1 MAGHSKSPPAA
12 AVCVDHAPRAVLWWA
27 ANWEMAL
34 LKRVELLGFKSFPER
49 TVVDFSAGISA
60 VVGPNGGGKSN
71 VVDAIRWALG
81 EQNPRALRAE
91 RMEDVIFGGTE
102 ERSRVAVAEVTLVLE
117 NDDQSLPIDV
127 SEVELR
133 RRLYRSGE
141 SEYLVNRQPVRLR
154 DLRELFLD
162 TGVGKNAYSVM
173 EQGRIDLLL
182 AAKPEERR
190 QVFEEAA
197 GIARYGARGAEA
209 ERKLQQTRH
218 NMNQIE
224 AIIAEIK
231 RSRDVLA
238 DQVERAN
245 RYRGLQE
252 QVFGAE
258 RDLELIRL
266 RELETR
272 QAAIRRDLA
281 TARER
286 HDDLRAERSRAQEAA
301 QQGESSIRSME
312 AEVVE
317 LKRQLY
323 GVELTRGNT
332 RERIAA
338 TGERIAEI
346 ERSMAGYRDRDRAA
360 AAKIADLERLRG
372 SRQEALQATAA
383 RLEQLHDAHTQAE
396 AEVAGVERQMR
407 ANDTA
412 VAEAGRAVRDGDQR
426 LEELRAR
433 LREITDDIVASL
445 DSRLQASGYTPAARA
460 AAEQNIAR
468 LLRELTATLTADSED
483 AAPRL
488 AIARRQVAE
497 LEGMIQS
504 YGQLASAFIDDFLS
518 PRGIVTQKRRLDE
531 ELGATM
537 VRIGAARE
545 RAEAGRRANRALADR
560 REQLRRQIH
569 DLQVERA
576 RNHARKDNLTAE
588 CGRIAGEIG
597 EHQGRRGELAND
609 ERSAA
614 EAVAAM
620 TAARA
625 DLEAQQA
632 QLQQQERALRERH
645 AELDAAVRGESGK
658 QAAYRRTL
666 QQLEEKLERSA
677 EAIGRQQLRDTEV
690 ATEIRTTLR
699 NFRESHAQ
707 DLSQYELDAG
717 QTASRGELRAGLARL
732 REQVR
737 GLGHVNLMAPEQF
750 REVDERY
757 QFLRGQLSDL
767 ETASRDLAQV
777 TEQIRAE
784 SSALFRKSFQEIR
797 EAFQA
802 MFRRLFGGGRTEL
815 RLTDPDDVL
824 ASGIEFY
831 AQPPGK
837 KLENI
842 ALLSG
847 GERALTAVA
856 LLFALYRVRPSPFC
870 ILDEIDA
877 ALDDENVGRL
887 VELLTEFSA
896 ETQFL
901 VITHNK
907 RTAAGA
913 AHLYGITMEEQGV
926 SRLVT
931 LRLPAAERRAAGAA
945 AAAERSLTAAT

>member
-1 MAGHSKSPPAA
+1 
-12 AVCVDHAPRAVLWWA
+12 
-27 ANWEMAL
+27 MAL

-49 TVVDFSAGISA
+49 TIVDFSAGISA
-60 VVGPNGGGKSN
+60 VVGPNGCGKSN

-102 ERSRVAVAEVTLVLE
+102 DRSRVGVAEVTLVLE

-127 SEVELR
+127 TEVELR

-141 SEYLVNRQPVRLR
+141 SEYLVNRQPVLLR

-182 AAKPEERR
+182 SAKPEERR
-190 QVFEEAA
+190 PVFEEAA
-197 GIARYGARGAEA
+197 GIARYGARGVEA
-209 ERKLQQTRH
+209 ERKLQQTRR
-218 NMNQIE
+218 NMSQIE
-224 AIIAEIK
+224 AIIAEVK

-245 RYRGLQE
+245 QYRSLQE
-252 QVFGAE
+252 RVFGAE

-272 QAAIRRDLA
+272 HSAIRRDLA
-281 TARER
+281 KAQARHEE
-286 HDDLRAERSRAQEAA
+286 LRAERSRALEAV
-301 QQGESSIRSME
+301 QHGERHIRTME

-323 GVELTRGNT
+323 GVDLTRGNT
-332 RERIAA
+332 RERMA
-338 TGERIAEI
+338 TTRERIGEI
-346 ERSMAGYRDRDRAA
+346 ERSVAGYRDRDRGVV
-360 AAKIADLERLRG
+360 AKIAELELLRD
-372 SRQEALQATAA
+372 SRRSALQATTI
-383 RLEQLHDAHTQAE
+383 RLEELHDAHTRATTAIGDIEQRMRRNDEAVEQA
-396 AEVAGVERQMR
+396 GS
-407 ANDTA
+407 
-412 VAEAGRAVRDGDQR
+412 AVRDGDQR

-433 LREITDDIVASL
+433 LRDITDNIVASL
-445 DSRLQASGYTPAARA
+445 DSRLQAVGYSPEARA

-468 LLRELTATLTADSED
+468 LLRELAVTLTPDAGGAED
-483 AAPRL
+483 AARRL
-488 AIARRQVAE
+488 ELARRQVQE
-497 LEGMIQS
+497 LEGLIQS

-518 PRGIVTQKRRLDE
+518 PRGIVTRKRRLDE
-531 ELGATM
+531 ELGTTM
-537 VRIGAARE
+537 VRIAAARG
-545 RAEAGRRANRALADR
+545 RAEAGRRANHELADQL
-560 REQLRRQIH
+560 EQLRRQIR

-576 RNHARKDNLTAE
+576 RNHTRKESLSAE
-588 CGRIAGEIG
+588 CERIDREVAEQ
-597 EHQGRRGELAND
+597 QGRRRELAND
-609 ERSAA
+609 ERGAA
-614 EAVAAM
+614 QAVAAI
-620 TAARA
+620 TAALE
-625 DLEAQQA
+625 DLKSQQA
-632 QLQQQERALRERH
+632 RLEQEDRALRERL
-645 AELDAAVRGESGK
+645 AELDAALRG
-658 QAAYRRTL
+658 AAD
-666 QQLEEKLERSA
+666 QQVNHRQSVQKLDEKLERSTD
-677 EAIGRQQLRDTEV
+677 GVGKLQLRNAEV
-690 ATEIRTTLR
+690 ATEIRTVLR
-699 NFRESHAQ
+699 NFQETHAQ
-707 DLSQYELDAG
+707 DLSQYELDIT
-717 QTASRGELRAGLARL
+717 QTESRGELRATLARL

-737 GLGHVNLMAPEQF
+737 RIGQVNLMAPEQF

-757 QFLRGQLSDL
+757 QFLRGQLQDL
-767 ETASRDLAQV
+767 ESASRDLEQV
-777 TEQIRAE
+777 TDQIRSE
-784 SSALFRKSFQEIR
+784 SSALFLKSFHDIR
-797 EAFQA
+797 AAFQT

-815 RLTDPDDVL
+815 KLTDPDDVL
-824 ASGIEFY
+824 GSGIEFY

-887 VELLTEFSA
+887 VELLTEFSVQ
-896 ETQFL
+896 TQFL

-913 AHLYGITMEEQGV
+913 GHLYGITMEEQGV

-931 LRLPAAERRAAGAA
+931 LRLPVAERVAEHELAAV
-945 AAAERSLTAAT
+945 T

>member
-1 MAGHSKSPPAA
+1 
-12 AVCVDHAPRAVLWWA
+12 
-27 ANWEMAL
+27 MAL
-34 LKRVELLGFKSFPER
+34 LKRVELLGFKSFHER
-49 TVVDFSAGISA
+49 TIVDFSAGISA
-60 VVGPNGGGKSN
+60 VVGPNGCGKSN

-102 ERSRVAVAEVTLVLE
+102 DRSRVGVAEVTLVLE

-127 SEVELR
+127 TEVELR

-141 SEYLVNRQPVRLR
+141 SEYLVNRQPVLLR

-182 AAKPEERR
+182 SAKPEERR
-190 QVFEEAA
+190 PVFEEAA
-197 GIARYGARGAEA
+197 GIARYGARGVEA
-209 ERKLQQTRH
+209 ERKLQQTRR
-218 NMNQIE
+218 NMSQIE
-224 AIIAEIK
+224 AIIAEVK

-245 RYRGLQE
+245 QYRSLQE
-252 QVFGAE
+252 RVFGAE

-272 QAAIRRDLA
+272 HSAIRRDLA
-281 TARER
+281 KAQARHEE
-286 HDDLRAERSRAQEAA
+286 LRAERSRALEAV
-301 QQGESSIRSME
+301 QHGERHIRTME

-323 GVELTRGNT
+323 GVDLTRGNT
-332 RERIAA
+332 RERMA
-338 TGERIAEI
+338 TTRERIGEI
-346 ERSMAGYRDRDRAA
+346 ERSVAGYRDRDRGVV
-360 AAKIADLERLRG
+360 AKIAELELLRD
-372 SRQEALQATAA
+372 SRRSALQATTI
-383 RLEQLHDAHTQAE
+383 RLEELHDAHTRATTAIDDIEQRMRRNDEAVEQA
-396 AEVAGVERQMR
+396 GS
-407 ANDTA
+407 
-412 VAEAGRAVRDGDQR
+412 AVRDGDQR

-433 LREITDDIVASL
+433 LRDITDNIVASL
-445 DSRLQASGYTPAARA
+445 DSRLQAVGYSPEARA

-468 LLRELTATLTADSED
+468 LLRELAVTLTPDAGGAED
-483 AAPRL
+483 AARRL
-488 AIARRQVAE
+488 ELARRQVQE
-497 LEGMIQS
+497 LEGLIQS

-518 PRGIVTQKRRLDE
+518 PRGIVTRKRRLDE
-531 ELGATM
+531 ELGTTM
-537 VRIGAARE
+537 VRIAAARG
-545 RAEAGRRANRALADR
+545 RAEAGRRANHELADQL
-560 REQLRRQIH
+560 EQLRRQIR

-576 RNHARKDNLTAE
+576 RNHTRKESLSAE
-588 CGRIAGEIG
+588 CERIDREVAEQ
-597 EHQGRRGELAND
+597 QGRRRELAND
-609 ERSAA
+609 ERGAA
-614 EAVAAM
+614 QAVAAI
-620 TAARA
+620 TAALE
-625 DLEAQQA
+625 DLESQQA
-632 QLQQQERALRERH
+632 RLEQEDRALRERL
-645 AELDAAVRGESGK
+645 AELDAALRG
-658 QAAYRRTL
+658 AAD
-666 QQLEEKLERSA
+666 QQVNHRQSVQKLDEKLERSTD
-677 EAIGRQQLRDTEV
+677 GVGKLQLRNAEV
-690 ATEIRTTLR
+690 ATEIRTVLR
-699 NFRESHAQ
+699 NFQETHAQ
-707 DLSQYELDAG
+707 DLSQYELDIT
-717 QTASRGELRAGLARL
+717 QTESRGELRATLARL

-737 GLGHVNLMAPEQF
+737 RIGQVNLMAPEQF

-757 QFLRGQLSDL
+757 QFLRGQLQDL
-767 ETASRDLAQV
+767 ESASRDLEQV
-777 TEQIRAE
+777 TDQIRSE
-784 SSALFRKSFQEIR
+784 SSALFLKSFHDIR
-797 EAFQA
+797 AAFQT

-815 RLTDPDDVL
+815 KLTDPDDVL
-824 ASGIEFY
+824 GSGIEFY

-887 VELLTEFSA
+887 VELLTEFSVQ
-896 ETQFL
+896 TQFL

-913 AHLYGITMEEQGV
+913 GHLYGITMEEQGV

-931 LRLPAAERRAAGAA
+931 LRLPVAERVAEHELAAV
-945 AAAERSLTAAT
+945 T

>member
-1 MAGHSKSPPAA
+1 
-12 AVCVDHAPRAVLWWA
+12 
-27 ANWEMAL
+27 MAL

-49 TVVDFSAGISA
+49 TIVDFSAGISA

-102 ERSRVAVAEVTLVLE
+102 GRSRVAVAEVTLVLE

-127 SEVELR
+127 AEVELR

-141 SEYLVNRQPVRLR
+141 SEYLVNRRPVRLR

-182 AAKPEERR
+182 AARPEERR

-209 ERKLQQTRH
+209 ERRLQQTRR

-224 AIIAEIK
+224 AIIAEIE
-231 RSRDVLA
+231 RSRDLLGE
-238 DQVERAN
+238 QVERAN
-245 RYRGLQE
+245 RYRGLRE
-252 QVFGAE
+252 RVFGAE

-266 RELETR
+266 RELEAR
-272 QAAIRRDLA
+272 RAAIGRDLA
-281 TARER
+281 KAQERREE
-286 HDDLRAERSRAQEAA
+286 LRARRDRALAAA
-301 QQGESSIRSME
+301 QRGASRTRTME
-312 AEVVE
+312 AEVVKLE
-317 LKRQLY
+317 RQLY
-323 GVELTRGNT
+323 GVDLTRGNT
-332 RERIAA
+332 RERMAA
-338 TGERIAEI
+338 TRERIAES

-360 AAKIADLERLRG
+360 AAKTADLERLRS
-372 SRQEALQATAA
+372 SRLEALQAAGV
-383 RLEQLHDAHTQAE
+383 RLGHLQDAHAR
-396 AEVAGVERQMR
+396 AGAAAGGVERRMR
-407 ANDTA
+407 RNDA
-412 VAEAGRAVRDGDQR
+412 AAAQAGRAVGAGDQR

-433 LREITDDIVASL
+433 LRETTEDIVASL
-445 DSRLQASGYTPAARA
+445 DSRLQAAGYSPEARA
-460 AAEQNIAR
+460 AAEQDIAR
-468 LLRELTATLTADSED
+468 RLRALTATLSAD
-483 AAPRL
+483 AADARRL
-488 AIARRQVAE
+488 AAARRQVAE
-497 LEGMIQS
+497 LEALIRS

-537 VRIGAARE
+537 MRIAAARE
-545 RAEAGRRANRALADR
+545 RAEAARRANRELAG
-560 REQLRRQIH
+560 ELEHLRRKIH

-576 RNHARKDNLTAE
+576 RNQARKDSLAAE
-588 CGRIAGEIG
+588 CGRIDGEIA
-597 EHQGRRGELAND
+597 EQQGRRRELAND
-609 ERSAA
+609 ERNAA

-620 TAARA
+620 SAALGG
-625 DLEAQQA
+625 LEARQA
-632 QLQQQERALRERH
+632 QLEQEERALRQRH
-645 AELDAAVRGESGK
+645 AELDAALQGEGDK
-658 QAAYRRTL
+658 QAACRREVR
-666 QQLEEKLERSA
+666 QLEEKLERSG
-677 EAIGRQQLRDTEV
+677 EATGRLQLRATEV

-699 NFRESHAQ
+699 NFRETHAL
-707 DLSQYELDAG
+707 DLSQYQLDPA
-717 QTASRGELRAGLARL
+717 QTQSRGELRAALARL

-737 GLGHVNLMAPEQF
+737 RIGHVNLMASEQF

-757 QFLRGQLSDL
+757 RFLRGQLRDL
-767 ETASRDLAQV
+767 ETASRDLEQV
-777 TEQIRAE
+777 SGQIRAE
-784 SSALFRKSFQEIR
+784 SSALFRQSFREIR

-815 RLTDPDDVL
+815 KLTDPDDVL
-824 ASGIEFY
+824 GSGIEFY

-887 VELLTEFSA
+887 VDLLIEFSA
-896 ETQFL
+896 RTQFL

-913 AHLYGITMEEQGV
+913 THLYGVTMEEQGV

-931 LRLPAAERRAAGAA
+931 LRLPAAERAALRAQ
-945 AAAERSLTAAT
+945 

>member
-1 MAGHSKSPPAA
+1 
-12 AVCVDHAPRAVLWWA
+12 
-27 ANWEMAL
+27 MAL

-49 TVVDFSAGISA
+49 TIVDFSAGISA
-60 VVGPNGGGKSN
+60 VVGPNGCGKSN

-102 ERSRVAVAEVTLVLE
+102 DRSRVGVAEVTLVLE

-127 SEVELR
+127 TEVELR

-141 SEYLVNRQPVRLR
+141 SEYLVNRQPVLLR

-182 AAKPEERR
+182 SAKPEERR
-190 QVFEEAA
+190 PVFEEAA
-197 GIARYGARGAEA
+197 GIARYGARGVEA
-209 ERKLQQTRH
+209 ERKLQQTRR
-218 NMNQIE
+218 NMSQIE
-224 AIIAEIK
+224 AIIAEVK

-245 RYRGLQE
+245 QYRSLQE
-252 QVFGAE
+252 RVFGAE

-272 QAAIRRDLA
+272 HSAIRRDLA
-281 TARER
+281 KAQARHEE
-286 HDDLRAERSRAQEAA
+286 LRAERSRALEAV
-301 QQGESSIRSME
+301 QHGERHIRTME

-323 GVELTRGNT
+323 GVDLTRGNT
-332 RERIAA
+332 RERMA
-338 TGERIAEI
+338 TTRERIGEI
-346 ERSMAGYRDRDRAA
+346 ERSVAGYRDRDRGVV
-360 AAKIADLERLRG
+360 AKIAELELLRD
-372 SRQEALQATAA
+372 SRRSALQATTV
-383 RLEQLHDAHTQAE
+383 RLEELHDAHTRATTAIDDIEQRMRRNDEAVEQA
-396 AEVAGVERQMR
+396 GS
-407 ANDTA
+407 
-412 VAEAGRAVRDGDQR
+412 AVRDGDQR

-433 LREITDDIVASL
+433 LRDITDNIVASL
-445 DSRLQASGYTPAARA
+445 DSRLQAVGYSPEARA

-468 LLRELTATLTADSED
+468 LLRELAVTLTPDAGGAED
-483 AAPRL
+483 AARRL
-488 AIARRQVAE
+488 ELARRQVQE
-497 LEGMIQS
+497 LEGLIQS

-518 PRGIVTQKRRLDE
+518 PRGIVTRKRRLDE
-531 ELGATM
+531 ELGTTM
-537 VRIGAARE
+537 VRIAAARG
-545 RAEAGRRANRALADR
+545 RAEAGRRANHELADQL
-560 REQLRRQIH
+560 EQLRRQIR

-576 RNHARKDNLTAE
+576 RNHTRKESLSAE
-588 CGRIAGEIG
+588 CERIDREVAEQ
-597 EHQGRRGELAND
+597 QGRRRELAND
-609 ERSAA
+609 ERGAA
-614 EAVAAM
+614 QAVAAI
-620 TAARA
+620 TAALE
-625 DLEAQQA
+625 DLESQQA
-632 QLQQQERALRERH
+632 RLEQEDRALRERL
-645 AELDAAVRGESGK
+645 AELDAALRG
-658 QAAYRRTL
+658 AADQQVNL
-666 QQLEEKLERSA
+666 QQSVQKLDEKLERSTD
-677 EAIGRQQLRDTEV
+677 GVGKLQLRDAEV
-690 ATEIRTTLR
+690 ATEIRTVLR
-699 NFRESHAQ
+699 NFQETHAQ
-707 DLSQYELDAG
+707 DLSQYELDIT
-717 QTASRGELRAGLARL
+717 QTESRGELRATLARL

-737 GLGHVNLMAPEQF
+737 RIGQVNLMAPEQF

-757 QFLRGQLSDL
+757 QFLRGQLQDL
-767 ETASRDLAQV
+767 ESASRDLEQV
-777 TEQIRAE
+777 TDQIRSE
-784 SSALFRKSFQEIR
+784 SSALFLKSFHDIR
-797 EAFQA
+797 AAFQT

-815 RLTDPDDVL
+815 KLTDPDDVL
-824 ASGIEFY
+824 GSGIEFY

-887 VELLTEFSA
+887 VELLTEFSVQ
-896 ETQFL
+896 TQFL

-913 AHLYGITMEEQGV
+913 GHLYGITMEEQGV

-931 LRLPAAERRAAGAA
+931 LRLPTAERVAEHELAAV
-945 AAAERSLTAAT
+945 T

>member
-1 MAGHSKSPPAA
+1 
-12 AVCVDHAPRAVLWWA
+12 
-27 ANWEMAL
+27 MAL

-49 TVVDFSAGISA
+49 TIVDFSAGISA
-60 VVGPNGGGKSN
+60 VVGPNGCGKSN

-102 ERSRVAVAEVTLVLE
+102 DRSRVAVAEVTLVLD
-117 NDDQSLPIDV
+117 NDDQSLPVDV
-127 SEVELR
+127 TEVELR

-154 DLRELFLD
+154 DVRELFLD

-197 GIARYGARGAEA
+197 GIARSGARGVEA
-209 ERKLQQTRH
+209 ERKLQQTRR
-218 NMNQIE
+218 NMSQIE
-224 AIIAEIK
+224 AIIAEVK

-245 RYRGLQE
+245 QYRSLQE
-252 QVFGAE
+252 LVFGAE

-266 RELETR
+266 RELKARHST
-272 QAAIRRDLA
+272 IRRDLER
-281 TARER
+281 ARTR
-286 HDDLRAERSRAQEAA
+286 HDELRAERSRALEAV
-301 QQGESSIRSME
+301 QSGEGHIRTME

-323 GVELTRGNT
+323 GVDLTRGNT
-332 RERIAA
+332 RERVA
-338 TGERIAEI
+338 TTRERIGEI
-346 ERSMAGYRDRDRAA
+346 ERSMAGYRDRDRGVV
-360 AAKIADLERLRG
+360 AKIAELEQLRDARR
-372 SRQEALQATAA
+372 SALQATAI
-383 RLEQLHDAHTQAE
+383 RLEELQEAHTRATRAIADLEQRMRRNDEAVEQA
-396 AEVAGVERQMR
+396 G
-407 ANDTA
+407 N
-412 VAEAGRAVRDGDQR
+412 AVRDGDQR

-433 LREITDDIVASL
+433 LRDITDHIVASL
-445 DSRLQASGYTPAARA
+445 DSRLQAVGYSPEARA
-460 AAEQNIAR
+460 AAEQDIAR
-468 LLRELTATLTADSED
+468 LLRELKVTLTPDANGTED
-483 AAPRL
+483 AARL
-488 AIARRQVAE
+488 LEVARGQVQE
-497 LEGMIQS
+497 LEGMIHS

-518 PRGIVTQKRRLDE
+518 PRGIVTRKRRLDE

-537 VRIGAARE
+537 VRIASARS
-545 RAEAGRRANRALADR
+545 RAEAGRRANHELADQL
-560 REQLRRQIH
+560 EQQRRQIR

-576 RNHARKDNLTAE
+576 RNHTRKESLGAE
-588 CGRIAGEIG
+588 CERIDREVAEQ
-597 EHQGRRGELAND
+597 QGRRRELAND

-614 EAVAAM
+614 QAVAAM
-620 TAARA
+620 AATLD
-625 DLEAQQA
+625 DLESQQV
-632 QLQQQERALRERH
+632 QLEREERALRERL
-645 AELDAAVRGESGK
+645 AELDAALQGVADR
-658 QAAYRRTL
+658 QVHYRRGVRKL
-666 QQLEEKLERSA
+666 DEKLERSG
-677 EAIGRQQLRDTEV
+677 EGIGRLQLRDTEV
-690 ATEIRTTLR
+690 GTEIRTVLR
-699 NFRESHAQ
+699 TFQETHAQ
-707 DLSQYELDAG
+707 DLSQYELDIT
-717 QTASRGELRAGLARL
+717 QTESRGELRATLAQL

-737 GLGHVNLMAPEQF
+737 RIGHVNLMAPEQF

-757 QFLRGQLSDL
+757 QFLRRQLHDL
-767 ETASRDLAQV
+767 ETASRDLEQV
-777 TEQIRAE
+777 SEQIRAE
-784 SSALFRKSFQEIR
+784 SSALFLQSFHEVR
-797 EAFQA
+797 TAFQA

-815 RLTDPDDVL
+815 KLTDPDDVL
-824 ASGIEFY
+824 GSGIEFY

-887 VELLTEFSA
+887 VELLTEFSDD
-896 ETQFL
+896 TQFL

-913 AHLYGITMEEQGV
+913 SHLYGITMEEQGI
-926 SRLVT
+926 SRLIT
-931 LRLPAAERRAAGAA
+931 LRLPAVERIAEPELAAV
-945 AAAERSLTAAT
+945 T

>member
-1 MAGHSKSPPAA
+1 
-12 AVCVDHAPRAVLWWA
+12 
-27 ANWEMAL
+27 MAL

-49 TVVDFSAGISA
+49 TIVDFSAGISA
-60 VVGPNGGGKSN
+60 VVGPNGCGKSN

-102 ERSRVAVAEVTLVLE
+102 DRSRVGVAEVTLVLE

-127 SEVELR
+127 TEVELR

-141 SEYLVNRQPVRLR
+141 SEYLVNRQPVLLR

-182 AAKPEERR
+182 SAKPEERR
-190 QVFEEAA
+190 PVFEEAA
-197 GIARYGARGAEA
+197 GIARYGARGVEA
-209 ERKLQQTRH
+209 ERKLQQTRR
-218 NMNQIE
+218 NMSQIE
-224 AIIAEIK
+224 AIIAEVK

-245 RYRGLQE
+245 QYRSLQE
-252 QVFGAE
+252 RVFGAE

-272 QAAIRRDLA
+272 HSAIRRDLA
-281 TARER
+281 KAQARHEE
-286 HDDLRAERSRAQEAA
+286 LRAERSRALEAV
-301 QQGESSIRSME
+301 QHGERHIRTME

-323 GVELTRGNT
+323 GVDLTRGNT
-332 RERIAA
+332 RERMA
-338 TGERIAEI
+338 TTRERIGEI
-346 ERSMAGYRDRDRAA
+346 ERSVAGYRDRDRGVV
-360 AAKIADLERLRG
+360 AKIAELELLRD
-372 SRQEALQATAA
+372 SRRSALQATTI
-383 RLEQLHDAHTQAE
+383 RLEELHDAHTRATTAIGDIEQRMRRNDEAVEQA
-396 AEVAGVERQMR
+396 GS
-407 ANDTA
+407 
-412 VAEAGRAVRDGDQR
+412 AVRDGDQR

-433 LREITDDIVASL
+433 LRDITDNIVASL
-445 DSRLQASGYTPAARA
+445 DSRLQAVGYSPEARA

-468 LLRELTATLTADSED
+468 LLRELAVTLTPDAGGAED
-483 AAPRL
+483 AARRL
-488 AIARRQVAE
+488 ELARRQVQE
-497 LEGMIQS
+497 LEGLIQS

-518 PRGIVTQKRRLDE
+518 PRGIVTRKRRLDE
-531 ELGATM
+531 ELGTTM
-537 VRIGAARE
+537 VRIAAARG
-545 RAEAGRRANRALADR
+545 RAEAGRRANHELADQL
-560 REQLRRQIH
+560 EQLRRQIR

-576 RNHARKDNLTAE
+576 RNHTRKESLSAE
-588 CGRIAGEIG
+588 CERIDREVAEQ
-597 EHQGRRGELAND
+597 QGRRRELAND
-609 ERSAA
+609 ERGAA
-614 EAVAAM
+614 QAVAAI
-620 TAARA
+620 TAALE
-625 DLEAQQA
+625 DLESQQA
-632 QLQQQERALRERH
+632 RLEQEDRALRERL
-645 AELDAAVRGESGK
+645 AELDAALRG
-658 QAAYRRTL
+658 AAD
-666 QQLEEKLERSA
+666 QQVNHRQSVQKLDEKLERSTD
-677 EAIGRQQLRDTEV
+677 GVGKLQLRNAEV
-690 ATEIRTTLR
+690 ATEIRTVLR
-699 NFRESHAQ
+699 NFQETHAQ
-707 DLSQYELDAG
+707 DLSQYELDIT
-717 QTASRGELRAGLARL
+717 QTESRGELRATLARL

-737 GLGHVNLMAPEQF
+737 RIGQVNLMAPEQF

-757 QFLRGQLSDL
+757 QFLRGQLQDL
-767 ETASRDLAQV
+767 ESASRDLEQV
-777 TEQIRAE
+777 TDQIRSE
-784 SSALFRKSFQEIR
+784 SSALFLKSFHDIR
-797 EAFQA
+797 AAFQT

-815 RLTDPDDVL
+815 KLTDPDDVL
-824 ASGIEFY
+824 GSGIEFY

-887 VELLTEFSA
+887 VELLTEFSVQ
-896 ETQFL
+896 TQFL

-913 AHLYGITMEEQGV
+913 GHLYGITMEEQGV

-931 LRLPAAERRAAGAA
+931 LRLPVAERVAEHELAAV
-945 AAAERSLTAAT
+945 T

>member
-1 MAGHSKSPPAA
+1 
-12 AVCVDHAPRAVLWWA
+12 
-27 ANWEMAL
+27 MAL

-49 TVVDFSAGISA
+49 TIVDFSAGISA

-71 VVDAIRWALG
+71 VVDAIRWVLG

-102 ERSRVAVAEVTLVLE
+102 DRSRVAVAEVTLVLE
-117 NDDQSLPIDV
+117 NDDQSFPIDV
-127 SEVELR
+127 AEVELR

-182 AAKPEERR
+182 AARPEERR

-209 ERKLQQTRH
+209 ERRLQQTRR

-245 RYRGLQE
+245 RYRSLRE
-252 QVFGAE
+252 RVFGAE

-266 RELETR
+266 RELEAR
-272 QAAIRRDLA
+272 SAAIGRDLA
-281 TARER
+281 QAQER
-286 HDDLRAERSRAQEAA
+286 HEELRAKRGRALAAAQHGASRA
-301 QQGESSIRSME
+301 RTME
-312 AEVVE
+312 AEVVKLE
-317 LKRQLY
+317 RQLY
-323 GVELTRGNT
+323 GVDLTRGNT
-332 RERIAA
+332 RERMAA
-338 TGERIAEI
+338 ARERIAES

-372 SRQEALQATAA
+372 SRLDALQAAGI
-383 RLEQLHDAHTQAE
+383 RLGQLQDAHTQAG
-396 AEVAGVERQMR
+396 AAAGGVEQRMR
-407 ANDTA
+407 RNDA
-412 VAEAGRAVRDGDQR
+412 AAAQAGRATGAGDQR

-433 LREITDDIVASL
+433 LRETTEDIVASL
-445 DSRLQASGYTPAARA
+445 DSRLQASGYSPEARA
-460 AAEQNIAR
+460 AAEQDIAR
-468 LLRELTATLTADSED
+468 RLRALTATLSADSAD
-483 AAPRL
+483 ARRL
-488 AIARRQVAE
+488 EAARRQVAE
-497 LEGMIQS
+497 LEALIRS

-537 VRIGAARE
+537 MRIAAARE
-545 RAEAGRRANRALADR
+545 RADAARRANRELAGELER
-560 REQLRRQIH
+560 LRRKIH

-576 RNHARKDNLTAE
+576 RNQARKDSLAAE
-588 CGRIAGEIG
+588 CGRIDGEIA
-597 EHQGRRGELAND
+597 EQQGRRRELAND
-609 ERSAA
+609 ARSAS

-620 TAARA
+620 TAALGG
-625 DLEAQQA
+625 LEARQA
-632 QLQQQERALRERH
+632 ELEQEEQALRQRH
-645 AELDAAVRGESGK
+645 AELDAALQGEGDK
-658 QAAYRRTL
+658 QAACRREVR
-666 QQLEEKLERSA
+666 QLEEKLERSGA
-677 EAIGRQQLRDTEV
+677 ATGRLQLRATEV
-690 ATEIRTTLR
+690 ATEIRATLR
-699 NFRESHAQ
+699 NFRETHAL
-707 DLSQYELDAG
+707 DLSQYRLDPAP
-717 QTASRGELRAGLARL
+717 TESRGELRAALARL

-737 GLGHVNLMAPEQF
+737 RIGHVNLMAPEQF

-757 QFLRGQLSDL
+757 RFLRGQLRDL
-767 ETASRDLAQV
+767 ETASRDLERV
-777 TEQIRAE
+777 TDQIRAE
-784 SSALFRKSFQEIR
+784 SSALFRQSFREIR

-815 RLTDPDDVL
+815 KLTDPDDAL
-824 ASGIEFY
+824 GSGIEFY

-896 ETQFL
+896 RTQFL

-913 AHLYGITMEEQGV
+913 THLYGITMEEQGV

-931 LRLPAAERRAAGAA
+931 LRLPAAERAAQ
-945 AAAERSLTAAT
+945 AAEREPAAVTTAAPAT

>member
-1 MAGHSKSPPAA
+1 
-12 AVCVDHAPRAVLWWA
+12 
-27 ANWEMAL
+27 
-34 LKRVELLGFKSFPER
+34 
-49 TVVDFSAGISA
+49 
-60 VVGPNGGGKSN
+60 
-71 VVDAIRWALG
+71 
-81 EQNPRALRAE
+81 
-91 RMEDVIFGGTE
+91 MEDVIFGGTE
-102 ERSRVAVAEVTLVLE
+102 DRSRVGVAEVTLVLE
-117 NDDQSLPIDV
+117 NDDQSLPVDV
-127 SEVELR
+127 TEVELR

-197 GIARYGARGAEA
+197 GIARYGTRGAEA
-209 ERKLQQTRH
+209 ERKLLHTRR
-218 NMNQIE
+218 NMSQIE
-224 AIIAEIK
+224 AISAEIK

-245 RYRGLQE
+245 QYRSLQE
-252 QVFGAE
+252 RVFGAE

-266 RELETR
+266 RELEAR
-272 QAAIRRDLA
+272 HAAIRRDLT
-281 TARER
+281 TAQAR
-286 HDDLRAERSRAQEAA
+286 HHELRAERNRALEAVQRGA
-301 QQGESSIRSME
+301 GHIRTMEGE
-312 AEVVE
+312 AVE

-323 GVELTRGNT
+323 GVDLTRGNT
-332 RERIAA
+332 RERMA
-338 TGERIAEI
+338 TTRERIGEI
-346 ERSMAGYRDRDRAA
+346 ERSRAGYRDRDRGVV
-360 AAKIADLERLRG
+360 AKIAELERLRG
-372 SRQEALQATAA
+372 SRRDAMQDTEV
-383 RLEQLHDAHTQAE
+383 RLEELLDAHT
-396 AEVAGVERQMR
+396 R
-407 ANDTA
+407 ATTA
-412 VAEAGRAVRDGDQR
+412 VADLEQRMRSNDEAVAQAGRAVREGDQR

-433 LREITDDIVASL
+433 LRDITDDIVASL
-445 DSRLQASGYTPAARA
+445 DSRLQAVGYSPEARA
-460 AAEQNIAR
+460 AAEQDIAR
-468 LLRELTATLTADSED
+468 LLRELTATLTPDSGE
-483 AAPRL
+483 A
-488 AIARRQVAE
+488 ARRLEVARSQVQE
-497 LEGMIQS
+497 LEGLIQS
-504 YGQLASAFIDDFLS
+504 YGRLASAFIDDFLS

-537 VRIGAARE
+537 ACIAAARG
-545 RAEAGRRANRALADR
+545 RAEAGRRDNRELAGR
-560 REQLRRQIH
+560 LEQLRRQIH

-576 RNHARKDNLTAE
+576 RSHARKDSLAAE
-588 CGRIAGEIG
+588 CGRIDGEVA
-597 EHQGRRGELAND
+597 EQQGRRRELAND
-609 ERSAA
+609 ERNAA
-614 EAVAAM
+614 QAVAAM
-620 TAARA
+620 SAALA
-625 DLEAQQA
+625 ELESQQVR
-632 QLQQQERALRERH
+632 LEQEDRALRERL
-645 AELDAAVRGESGK
+645 AELDVALRGEGDR
-658 QAAYRRTL
+658 QVNFRRGVRKL
-666 QQLEEKLERSA
+666 DEKLERSA
-677 EAIGRQQLRDTEV
+677 DASERLRLRDAEV

-699 NFRESHAQ
+699 NFQETHAQ
-707 DLSQYELDAG
+707 DLSQYELDIT
-717 QTASRGELRAGLARL
+717 QTESRGELRATLARL

-737 GLGHVNLMAPEQF
+737 RIGHVNLMAPEQF

-757 QFLRGQLSDL
+757 QFLRAQFHDL
-767 ETASRDLAQV
+767 ETASRDLEQV

-784 SSALFRKSFQEIR
+784 SSALFRKSFQDIR

-815 RLTDPDDVL
+815 RLTDADDVL

-870 ILDEIDA
+870 VLDEIDA

-896 ETQFL
+896 RTQFL

-913 AHLYGITMEEQGV
+913 THLYGITMEEQGV

-931 LRLPAAERRAAGAA
+931 LRLPVAERV
-945 AAAERSLTAAT
+945 AERELAAVT

>member
-1 MAGHSKSPPAA
+1 
-12 AVCVDHAPRAVLWWA
+12 
-27 ANWEMAL
+27 MAL

-49 TVVDFSAGISA
+49 TIVDFSAGISA

-102 ERSRVAVAEVTLVLE
+102 GRSRVAVAEVTLVLE

-127 SEVELR
+127 AEVELR

-141 SEYLVNRQPVRLR
+141 SEYLVNRRPVRLR

-182 AAKPEERR
+182 AARPEERR

-209 ERKLQQTRH
+209 ERRLQQTRR

-224 AIIAEIK
+224 AIIAEIE
-231 RSRDVLA
+231 RSRDLLGE
-238 DQVERAN
+238 QVERAN
-245 RYRGLQE
+245 RYRGLRE
-252 QVFGAE
+252 RVFGAE

-266 RELETR
+266 RELEAR
-272 QAAIRRDLA
+272 RAAIGRDLA
-281 TARER
+281 KAQERREE
-286 HDDLRAERSRAQEAA
+286 LRARRDRALAAA
-301 QQGESSIRSME
+301 QHGASRTRTME
-312 AEVVE
+312 AEVVKLE
-317 LKRQLY
+317 RQLY
-323 GVELTRGNT
+323 GVDLTRGNT
-332 RERIAA
+332 RERMAA
-338 TGERIAEI
+338 TRERIAES

-360 AAKIADLERLRG
+360 AAKTADLERLR
-372 SRQEALQATAA
+372 SSKLEALQAAGV
-383 RLEQLHDAHTQAE
+383 RLGHLQDAHAR
-396 AEVAGVERQMR
+396 AGAAAGGVERRMR
-407 ANDTA
+407 RNDA
-412 VAEAGRAVRDGDQR
+412 AAAQAGRAVGAGDQR

-433 LREITDDIVASL
+433 LRETTEDIVASL
-445 DSRLQASGYTPAARA
+445 DSRLQAAGYSPEARA
-460 AAEQNIAR
+460 AAEQDIAR
-468 LLRELTATLTADSED
+468 RLRALTATLSAD
-483 AAPRL
+483 AADARRL
-488 AIARRQVAE
+488 AAARRQVAE
-497 LEGMIQS
+497 LEALIRS

-537 VRIGAARE
+537 MRIAAARE
-545 RAEAGRRANRALADR
+545 RAEAARRANRELAG
-560 REQLRRQIH
+560 ELEHLRRKIH

-576 RNHARKDNLTAE
+576 RNQARKDSLAAE
-588 CGRIAGEIG
+588 CGRIDGEIA
-597 EHQGRRGELAND
+597 EQQGRRRELAND
-609 ERSAA
+609 ERNAS

-620 TAARA
+620 SAALGG
-625 DLEAQQA
+625 LEARQA
-632 QLQQQERALRERH
+632 QLEQEERALRHRH
-645 AELDAAVRGESGK
+645 AELDAALRGEGDK
-658 QAAYRRTL
+658 QAACRREVR
-666 QQLEEKLERSA
+666 QLEEKLERSG
-677 EAIGRQQLRDTEV
+677 EATGRLQLRATEV

-699 NFRESHAQ
+699 NFRETHAL
-707 DLSQYELDAG
+707 DLSQYQLDPA
-717 QTASRGELRAGLARL
+717 QTQSRGELRAALARL

-737 GLGHVNLMAPEQF
+737 RIGHVNLMASEQF

-757 QFLRGQLSDL
+757 RFLRGQLRDL
-767 ETASRDLAQV
+767 ETASRDLEQV
-777 TEQIRAE
+777 SGQIRAE
-784 SSALFRKSFQEIR
+784 SSALFRQSFREIR

-815 RLTDPDDVL
+815 KLTDPDDVL
-824 ASGIEFY
+824 GSGIEFY

-887 VELLTEFSA
+887 VDLLIEFSA
-896 ETQFL
+896 RTQFL

-913 AHLYGITMEEQGV
+913 THLYGVTMEEQGV

-931 LRLPAAERRAAGAA
+931 LRLPAAERAALRAQ
-945 AAAERSLTAAT
+945 

>member
-1 MAGHSKSPPAA
+1 
-12 AVCVDHAPRAVLWWA
+12 
-27 ANWEMAL
+27 MAL

-49 TVVDFSAGISA
+49 TIVDFSAGISA
-60 VVGPNGGGKSN
+60 VVGPNGCGKSN

-102 ERSRVAVAEVTLVLE
+102 DRSRVGVAEVTLVLE

-127 SEVELR
+127 TEVELR

-141 SEYLVNRQPVRLR
+141 SEYLVNRQPVLLR

-182 AAKPEERR
+182 SAKPEERR
-190 QVFEEAA
+190 PVFEEAA
-197 GIARYGARGAEA
+197 GIARYGARGVEA
-209 ERKLQQTRH
+209 ERKLQQTRR
-218 NMNQIE
+218 NMSQIE
-224 AIIAEIK
+224 AIIAEVK

-245 RYRGLQE
+245 QYRSLQE
-252 QVFGAE
+252 RVFGAE

-272 QAAIRRDLA
+272 HSAIRRDLA
-281 TARER
+281 KAKARHEE
-286 HDDLRAERSRAQEAA
+286 LRAERSRALEAV
-301 QQGESSIRSME
+301 QHGERHIRTME

-323 GVELTRGNT
+323 GVDLTRGNT
-332 RERIAA
+332 RERMA
-338 TGERIAEI
+338 TTRERIGEI
-346 ERSMAGYRDRDRAA
+346 ERSVAGYRDRDRGVV
-360 AAKIADLERLRG
+360 AKIAELELLRD
-372 SRQEALQATAA
+372 SRRSALQATTI
-383 RLEQLHDAHTQAE
+383 RLEELHDAHTRATTAIDDIEQRMRRNDEAVEQA
-396 AEVAGVERQMR
+396 GS
-407 ANDTA
+407 
-412 VAEAGRAVRDGDQR
+412 AVRDGDQR

-433 LREITDDIVASL
+433 LRDITDNIVASL
-445 DSRLQASGYTPAARA
+445 DSRLQAVGYSPEARA

-468 LLRELTATLTADSED
+468 LLRELAVTLTPDAGGAED
-483 AAPRL
+483 AARRL
-488 AIARRQVAE
+488 ELARRQVQE
-497 LEGMIQS
+497 LEGLIQS

-518 PRGIVTQKRRLDE
+518 PRGIVTRKRRLDE
-531 ELGATM
+531 ELGTTM
-537 VRIGAARE
+537 VRIAAARG
-545 RAEAGRRANRALADR
+545 RAEAGRRANHELADQL
-560 REQLRRQIH
+560 EQLRRQIR

-576 RNHARKDNLTAE
+576 RNHTRKESLSAE
-588 CGRIAGEIG
+588 CERIDREVAEQ
-597 EHQGRRGELAND
+597 QGRRRELAND
-609 ERSAA
+609 ERGAA
-614 EAVAAM
+614 QAVAAI
-620 TAARA
+620 TAALE
-625 DLEAQQA
+625 DLKSQQTR
-632 QLQQQERALRERH
+632 LEQEDRALRERL
-645 AELDAAVRGESGK
+645 AELDAALRG
-658 QAAYRRTL
+658 AAD
-666 QQLEEKLERSA
+666 QQVNHRQSVQKLDEKLERSTD
-677 EAIGRQQLRDTEV
+677 GVGKLQLRNAEV
-690 ATEIRTTLR
+690 ATEIRTVLR
-699 NFRESHAQ
+699 NFQETHAQ
-707 DLSQYELDAG
+707 DLSQYELDIT
-717 QTASRGELRAGLARL
+717 QTESRGELRATLTRL

-737 GLGHVNLMAPEQF
+737 RIGQVNLMAPEQF

-757 QFLRGQLSDL
+757 QFLRGQLQDL
-767 ETASRDLAQV
+767 ESASRDLEQV
-777 TEQIRAE
+777 TDQIRSE
-784 SSALFRKSFQEIR
+784 SSALFLKSFHDIR
-797 EAFQA
+797 AAFQT

-815 RLTDPDDVL
+815 KLTDPDDVL
-824 ASGIEFY
+824 GSGIEFY

-887 VELLTEFSA
+887 VELLTEFSGQ
-896 ETQFL
+896 TQFL

-913 AHLYGITMEEQGV
+913 GHLYGITMEEQGV

-931 LRLPAAERRAAGAA
+931 LRLPVAERVAEHELAAV
-945 AAAERSLTAAT
+945 T

>member
-1 MAGHSKSPPAA
+1 
-12 AVCVDHAPRAVLWWA
+12 
-27 ANWEMAL
+27 MAL

-49 TVVDFSAGISA
+49 TIVDFSAGISA
-60 VVGPNGGGKSN
+60 VVGPNGCGKSN

-102 ERSRVAVAEVTLVLE
+102 DRSRVGVAEVTLVLE

-127 SEVELR
+127 TEVELR

-141 SEYLVNRQPVRLR
+141 SEYLVNRQPVLLR

-182 AAKPEERR
+182 SAKPEERR
-190 QVFEEAA
+190 PVFEEAA
-197 GIARYGARGAEA
+197 GIARYGARGVEA
-209 ERKLQQTRH
+209 ERKLQQTRR
-218 NMNQIE
+218 NMSQIE
-224 AIIAEIK
+224 AIIAEVK

-245 RYRGLQE
+245 QYRSLQE
-252 QVFGAE
+252 RVFGAE

-272 QAAIRRDLA
+272 HSAIRRDLA
-281 TARER
+281 KAQARHEE
-286 HDDLRAERSRAQEAA
+286 LRAERSRAQEAV
-301 QQGESSIRSME
+301 QHGERHIRTME

-323 GVELTRGNT
+323 GVDLTRGNT
-332 RERIAA
+332 RERMA
-338 TGERIAEI
+338 TTRERIGEI
-346 ERSMAGYRDRDRAA
+346 ERSVAGYRDRDRGVV
-360 AAKIADLERLRG
+360 AKIAELELLRD
-372 SRQEALQATAA
+372 SRRSALQATTV
-383 RLEQLHDAHTQAE
+383 RLEELHDAHTRATTAIDDIEQRMRRNDEAVEQA
-396 AEVAGVERQMR
+396 GS
-407 ANDTA
+407 
-412 VAEAGRAVRDGDQR
+412 AVRDGDQR

-433 LREITDDIVASL
+433 LRDITDNIVASL
-445 DSRLQASGYTPAARA
+445 DSRLQAVGYSPEARA

-468 LLRELTATLTADSED
+468 LLRELAVTLTPDAGGAED
-483 AAPRL
+483 AARRL
-488 AIARRQVAE
+488 ELARRQVQE
-497 LEGMIQS
+497 LEGLIQS

-518 PRGIVTQKRRLDE
+518 PRGIVTRKRRLDE
-531 ELGATM
+531 ELGTTM
-537 VRIGAARE
+537 VRIAAARG
-545 RAEAGRRANRALADR
+545 RAEAGRRANHELADQL
-560 REQLRRQIH
+560 EQLRRQIR

-576 RNHARKDNLTAE
+576 RNHTRKESLSAE
-588 CGRIAGEIG
+588 CERIDREVAEQ
-597 EHQGRRGELAND
+597 QGRRRELAND
-609 ERSAA
+609 ERGAA
-614 EAVAAM
+614 QAVAAI
-620 TAARA
+620 TAALE
-625 DLEAQQA
+625 DLESQQA
-632 QLQQQERALRERH
+632 RLEQEDRALRERL
-645 AELDAAVRGESGK
+645 AELDAALRG
-658 QAAYRRTL
+658 AAD
-666 QQLEEKLERSA
+666 QQVNHRQSVQKLDEKLERSTD
-677 EAIGRQQLRDTEV
+677 GVGKLQLRDAEV
-690 ATEIRTTLR
+690 ATEIRTVLR
-699 NFRESHAQ
+699 NFQETHAQ
-707 DLSQYELDAG
+707 DLSQYELDIT
-717 QTASRGELRAGLARL
+717 QTESRGELRATLARL

-737 GLGHVNLMAPEQF
+737 RIGQVNLMAPEQF

-757 QFLRGQLSDL
+757 QFLRDQLQDL
-767 ETASRDLAQV
+767 ESASRDLEQV
-777 TEQIRAE
+777 TDQIRSE
-784 SSALFRKSFQEIR
+784 SSALFLKSFHDIR
-797 EAFQA
+797 AAFQT

-815 RLTDPDDVL
+815 KLTDPDDVL
-824 ASGIEFY
+824 GSGIEFY

-887 VELLTEFSA
+887 VELLTEFSVQ
-896 ETQFL
+896 TQFL

-913 AHLYGITMEEQGV
+913 GHLYGITMEEQGV

-931 LRLPAAERRAAGAA
+931 LRLPTAERVAEHELAAV
-945 AAAERSLTAAT
+945 T

>member
-1 MAGHSKSPPAA
+1 
-12 AVCVDHAPRAVLWWA
+12 
-27 ANWEMAL
+27 MAL

-49 TVVDFSAGISA
+49 TIVDFSAGISA
-60 VVGPNGGGKSN
+60 VVGPNGCGKSN

-81 EQNPRALRAE
+81 EQNPRTLRAE

-102 ERSRVAVAEVTLVLE
+102 DRRRVGVAEVTLVLE

-127 SEVELR
+127 TEVELR

-154 DLRELFLD
+154 DVRELFLD

-173 EQGRIDLLL
+173 EQGRIDLML

-197 GIARYGARGAEA
+197 GIARFGARGVEA
-209 ERKLQQTRH
+209 ERKLQQTRR
-218 NMNQIE
+218 NMGQIE
-224 AIIAEIK
+224 AIIAEVK

-245 RYRGLQE
+245 QYRSLQE
-252 QVFGAE
+252 RVFGAE

-266 RELETR
+266 RELEAR
-272 QAAIRRDLA
+272 HAAIRRDLA
-281 TARER
+281 RAQAR
-286 HDDLRAERSRAQEAA
+286 HDELRAERSRALEAVQRGA
-301 QQGESSIRSME
+301 SQVRTME

-323 GVELTRGNT
+323 GVDLTRGNT
-332 RERIAA
+332 SERMATTRERI
-338 TGERIAEI
+338 GEI
-346 ERSMAGYRDRDRAA
+346 ERSMAGYRDRDRGVV
-360 AAKIADLERLRG
+360 AKIAELEELRDG
-372 SRQEALQATAA
+372 RRSALQATAI
-383 RLEQLHDAHTQAE
+383 QLAELHEAHTRATAAIDDVEQRMRRNDEAVEQA
-396 AEVAGVERQMR
+396 GS
-407 ANDTA
+407 
-412 VAEAGRAVRDGDQR
+412 AVRDGDQR

-433 LREITDDIVASL
+433 LRDITDHIVASL
-445 DSRLQASGYTPAARA
+445 DSRLQAAGYSPEARA

-468 LLRELTATLTADSED
+468 LLRELKVTLTPASGDAED
-483 AAPRL
+483 AARRL
-488 AIARRQVAE
+488 EIARGQVQE
-497 LEGMIQS
+497 LEGLIQS

-518 PRGIVTQKRRLDE
+518 PRGIVTRKRRLDE
-531 ELGATM
+531 ELGTTM
-537 VRIGAARE
+537 VRIAAARA
-545 RAEAGRRANRALADR
+545 RAEAGRRANHELADQL
-560 REQLRRQIH
+560 EELRRQTR

-576 RNHARKDNLTAE
+576 RNHARKESLGAE
-588 CGRIAGEIG
+588 CERIDRELAEQ
-597 EHQGRRGELAND
+597 QGRRRELAND

-614 EAVAAM
+614 QAVATM
-620 TAARA
+620 TASLD
-625 DLEAQQA
+625 DLESQQVR
-632 QLQQQERALRERH
+632 LEQEDRALRERL
-645 AELDAAVRGESGK
+645 AELDAALRE
-658 QAAYRRTL
+658 AADQQLHYRRGVRKL
-666 QQLEEKLERSA
+666 DEKLERSG
-677 EAIGRQQLRDTEV
+677 EGIGKLQLRDTEV
-690 ATEIRTTLR
+690 ATEIRTVLR
-699 NFRESHAQ
+699 NFQETHAQ
-707 DLSQYELDAG
+707 DLSQYELDIT
-717 QTASRGELRAGLARL
+717 QTESRGELRATLARL

-737 GLGHVNLMAPEQF
+737 RIGHVNLMAPEQF

-757 QFLRGQLSDL
+757 QFLRGQLHDL
-767 ETASRDLAQV
+767 ETASHDLEQV
-777 TEQIRAE
+777 SEQIRAE
-784 SSALFRKSFQEIR
+784 SSALFLKSFHEIR
-797 EAFQA
+797 DAFQA

-815 RLTDPDDVL
+815 KLTDPDDVL
-824 ASGIEFY
+824 GSGIEFY

-870 ILDEIDA
+870 VLDEIDA

-896 ETQFL
+896 QTQFL

-913 AHLYGITMEEQGV
+913 SYLYGITMEEQGV

-931 LRLPAAERRAAGAA
+931 LRLPAVERIAEPELAAV
-945 AAAERSLTAAT
+945 T

>member
-1 MAGHSKSPPAA
+1 
-12 AVCVDHAPRAVLWWA
+12 
-27 ANWEMAL
+27 MAL

-49 TVVDFSAGISA
+49 TIVDFSAGISA
-60 VVGPNGGGKSN
+60 VVGPNGCGKSN

-102 ERSRVAVAEVTLVLE
+102 DRSRVGVAEVTLVLE

-127 SEVELR
+127 TEVELR

-141 SEYLVNRQPVRLR
+141 SEYLVNRQPVLLR

-182 AAKPEERR
+182 SAKPEERR
-190 QVFEEAA
+190 PVFEEAA
-197 GIARYGARGAEA
+197 GIARYGARGVEA
-209 ERKLQQTRH
+209 ERKLQQTRR
-218 NMNQIE
+218 NMSQIE
-224 AIIAEIK
+224 AIIAEVK

-245 RYRGLQE
+245 QYRSLQE
-252 QVFGAE
+252 RVFGAE

-272 QAAIRRDLA
+272 HSAIRRDLA
-281 TARER
+281 KAQARHEE
-286 HDDLRAERSRAQEAA
+286 LRAERSRALEAV
-301 QQGESSIRSME
+301 QHGERHIRTME

-323 GVELTRGNT
+323 GVDLTRGNT
-332 RERIAA
+332 RERMA
-338 TGERIAEI
+338 TTRERIGEI
-346 ERSMAGYRDRDRAA
+346 ERSVAGYRDRDRGVV
-360 AAKIADLERLRG
+360 AKIAELELLRD
-372 SRQEALQATAA
+372 SRRSALQATTI
-383 RLEQLHDAHTQAE
+383 RLEELHDAHTRATTAIDDIEQRMRRNDEAVEQA
-396 AEVAGVERQMR
+396 GS
-407 ANDTA
+407 
-412 VAEAGRAVRDGDQR
+412 AVRDGDQR

-433 LREITDDIVASL
+433 LRDITDNIVASL
-445 DSRLQASGYTPAARA
+445 DSRLQAVGYSPEARA

-468 LLRELTATLTADSED
+468 LLRELAVTLTPDAGGAED
-483 AAPRL
+483 AARRL
-488 AIARRQVAE
+488 ELARRQVQE
-497 LEGMIQS
+497 LEGLIQS

-518 PRGIVTQKRRLDE
+518 PRGIVTRKRRLDE
-531 ELGATM
+531 ELGTTM
-537 VRIGAARE
+537 VRIAAARG
-545 RAEAGRRANRALADR
+545 RAEAGRRANHELADQL
-560 REQLRRQIH
+560 EQLRRQIR

-576 RNHARKDNLTAE
+576 RNHTRKESLSAE
-588 CGRIAGEIG
+588 CERIDREVAEQ
-597 EHQGRRGELAND
+597 QGRRRELAND
-609 ERSAA
+609 ERGAA
-614 EAVAAM
+614 QAVAAI
-620 TAARA
+620 TAALE
-625 DLEAQQA
+625 DLESQQA
-632 QLQQQERALRERH
+632 RLEQEDRALRERL
-645 AELDAAVRGESGK
+645 AELDAALRG
-658 QAAYRRTL
+658 AAD
-666 QQLEEKLERSA
+666 QQVNHRQSVQKLDEKLERSTD
-677 EAIGRQQLRDTEV
+677 GVGKLQLRNAEV
-690 ATEIRTTLR
+690 ATEIRTVLR
-699 NFRESHAQ
+699 NFQETHAQ
-707 DLSQYELDAG
+707 DLSQYELDIT
-717 QTASRGELRAGLARL
+717 QTESRGELRATLARL

-737 GLGHVNLMAPEQF
+737 RIGQVNLMAPEQF

-757 QFLRGQLSDL
+757 QFLRGQLQDL
-767 ETASRDLAQV
+767 ESASRDLEQV
-777 TEQIRAE
+777 TDQIRSE
-784 SSALFRKSFQEIR
+784 SSALFLKSFHDIR
-797 EAFQA
+797 AAFQT

-815 RLTDPDDVL
+815 KLTDPDDVL
-824 ASGIEFY
+824 GSGIEFY

-887 VELLTEFSA
+887 VELLTEFSGQ
-896 ETQFL
+896 TQFL

-913 AHLYGITMEEQGV
+913 GHLYGITMEEQGV

-931 LRLPAAERRAAGAA
+931 LRLPVAERVAEHELAAV
-945 AAAERSLTAAT
+945 T

>member
-1 MAGHSKSPPAA
+1 
-12 AVCVDHAPRAVLWWA
+12 
-27 ANWEMAL
+27 MAL

-49 TVVDFSAGISA
+49 TIVDFSAGISA
-60 VVGPNGGGKSN
+60 VVGPNGCGKSN

-102 ERSRVAVAEVTLVLE
+102 DRSRVGVAEVTLVLE

-127 SEVELR
+127 TEVELR

-141 SEYLVNRQPVRLR
+141 SEYLVNRQPVLLR

-182 AAKPEERR
+182 SAKPEERR
-190 QVFEEAA
+190 PVFEEAA
-197 GIARYGARGAEA
+197 GIARYGARGVEA
-209 ERKLQQTRH
+209 ERKLQQTRR
-218 NMNQIE
+218 NMSQIE
-224 AIIAEIK
+224 AIIAEVK

-245 RYRGLQE
+245 QYRSLQE
-252 QVFGAE
+252 RVFGAE

-272 QAAIRRDLA
+272 HSAIRRDLA
-281 TARER
+281 KAQARHEE
-286 HDDLRAERSRAQEAA
+286 LRAERSRALEAV
-301 QQGESSIRSME
+301 QHGERHIRTME

-323 GVELTRGNT
+323 GVDLTRGNT
-332 RERIAA
+332 RERMA
-338 TGERIAEI
+338 TTRERIGEI
-346 ERSMAGYRDRDRAA
+346 ERSVAGYRDRDRGVV
-360 AAKIADLERLRG
+360 AKIAELELLRD
-372 SRQEALQATAA
+372 SRRSALQATTI
-383 RLEQLHDAHTQAE
+383 RLEELHDAHTRATTAIDDIEQRMRRNDEAVEQA
-396 AEVAGVERQMR
+396 GS
-407 ANDTA
+407 
-412 VAEAGRAVRDGDQR
+412 AVRDGDQR

-433 LREITDDIVASL
+433 LRDITDNIVASL
-445 DSRLQASGYTPAARA
+445 DSRLQAGGYSPEARA

-468 LLRELTATLTADSED
+468 LLRELAVTLTPDAGGAED
-483 AAPRL
+483 AARRL
-488 AIARRQVAE
+488 ELARRQVQE
-497 LEGMIQS
+497 LEGLIQS

-518 PRGIVTQKRRLDE
+518 PRGIVTRKRRLDE
-531 ELGATM
+531 ELGTTM
-537 VRIGAARE
+537 VRIAAARG
-545 RAEAGRRANRALADR
+545 RAEAGRRANHELADQL
-560 REQLRRQIH
+560 EQLRRQIR

-576 RNHARKDNLTAE
+576 RNHTRKESLSAE
-588 CGRIAGEIG
+588 CERIDREVAEQ
-597 EHQGRRGELAND
+597 QGRRRELAND
-609 ERSAA
+609 ERGAA
-614 EAVAAM
+614 QAVAAI
-620 TAARA
+620 TAALE
-625 DLEAQQA
+625 DLKSQQA
-632 QLQQQERALRERH
+632 RLEQEDRALRERL
-645 AELDAAVRGESGK
+645 AELDAALRG
-658 QAAYRRTL
+658 AAD
-666 QQLEEKLERSA
+666 QQVNHRQSVQKLDEKLERSTD
-677 EAIGRQQLRDTEV
+677 GVGKLQLRNAEV
-690 ATEIRTTLR
+690 ATEIRTVLR
-699 NFRESHAQ
+699 NFQETHAQ
-707 DLSQYELDAG
+707 DLSQYELDIT
-717 QTASRGELRAGLARL
+717 QTESRGELRATLARL

-737 GLGHVNLMAPEQF
+737 RIGQVNLMAPEQF

-757 QFLRGQLSDL
+757 QFLRGQLQDL
-767 ETASRDLAQV
+767 ESASRDLEQV
-777 TEQIRAE
+777 TDQIRSE
-784 SSALFRKSFQEIR
+784 SSALFLKSFHDIR
-797 EAFQA
+797 AAFQT

-815 RLTDPDDVL
+815 KLTDPDDVL
-824 ASGIEFY
+824 GSGIEFY

-887 VELLTEFSA
+887 VELLTEFSVQ
-896 ETQFL
+896 TQFL

-913 AHLYGITMEEQGV
+913 GHLYGITMEEQGV

-931 LRLPAAERRAAGAA
+931 LRLPVAERVAEHELAAV
-945 AAAERSLTAAT
+945 T

>member
-1 MAGHSKSPPAA
+1 
-12 AVCVDHAPRAVLWWA
+12 
-27 ANWEMAL
+27 MAL

-49 TVVDFSAGISA
+49 TIVDFSAGISA
-60 VVGPNGGGKSN
+60 VVGPNGCGKSN

-102 ERSRVAVAEVTLVLE
+102 DRSRVGVAEVTLVLE

-127 SEVELR
+127 TEVELR

-141 SEYLVNRQPVRLR
+141 SEYLVNRQPVLLR

-182 AAKPEERR
+182 SAKPEERR
-190 QVFEEAA
+190 PVFEEAA
-197 GIARYGARGAEA
+197 GIARYGARGVEA
-209 ERKLQQTRH
+209 ERKLQQTRR
-218 NMNQIE
+218 NMSQIE
-224 AIIAEIK
+224 AIIAEVK

-245 RYRGLQE
+245 QYRSLQE
-252 QVFGAE
+252 RVFGAE

-272 QAAIRRDLA
+272 HSAIRRDLA
-281 TARER
+281 KAQARHEE
-286 HDDLRAERSRAQEAA
+286 LRAERSRALEAV
-301 QQGESSIRSME
+301 QHGERHIRTME

-323 GVELTRGNT
+323 GVDLTRGNT
-332 RERIAA
+332 RERMA
-338 TGERIAEI
+338 TTRERIGEI
-346 ERSMAGYRDRDRAA
+346 ERSVAGYRDRDRGVV
-360 AAKIADLERLRG
+360 AKIAELELLRD
-372 SRQEALQATAA
+372 SRRSALQATTI
-383 RLEQLHDAHTQAE
+383 RLEELHDAHTRATTAIDDIEQRMRRNDEAVEQA
-396 AEVAGVERQMR
+396 GS
-407 ANDTA
+407 
-412 VAEAGRAVRDGDQR
+412 AVRDGDQR

-433 LREITDDIVASL
+433 LRDITDNIVASL
-445 DSRLQASGYTPAARA
+445 DSRLQAVGYSPEARA

-468 LLRELTATLTADSED
+468 LLRELAVTLTPDAGGAED
-483 AAPRL
+483 AARRL
-488 AIARRQVAE
+488 ELARRQVQE
-497 LEGMIQS
+497 LEGLIQS

-518 PRGIVTQKRRLDE
+518 PRGIVTRKRRLDE
-531 ELGATM
+531 ELGTTM
-537 VRIGAARE
+537 VRIAAARG
-545 RAEAGRRANRALADR
+545 RAEAGRRANHELADQL
-560 REQLRRQIH
+560 EQLRRQIR

-576 RNHARKDNLTAE
+576 RNHTRKESLSAE
-588 CGRIAGEIG
+588 CERIDREVAEQ
-597 EHQGRRGELAND
+597 QGRRRELAND
-609 ERSAA
+609 ERGAA
-614 EAVAAM
+614 QAVAAI
-620 TAARA
+620 TAALE
-625 DLEAQQA
+625 DLKSQQA
-632 QLQQQERALRERH
+632 RLEQEDRALRERL
-645 AELDAAVRGESGK
+645 AELDAALRG
-658 QAAYRRTL
+658 AAD
-666 QQLEEKLERSA
+666 QQVNHRQSVQKLDEKLERSTD
-677 EAIGRQQLRDTEV
+677 GVGKLQLRNAEV
-690 ATEIRTTLR
+690 ATEIRTVLR
-699 NFRESHAQ
+699 NFQETHAQ
-707 DLSQYELDAG
+707 DLSQYELDIT
-717 QTASRGELRAGLARL
+717 QTESRGELRATLARL

-737 GLGHVNLMAPEQF
+737 RIGQVNLMAPEQF

-757 QFLRGQLSDL
+757 QFLRGQLQDL
-767 ETASRDLAQV
+767 ESASRDLEQV
-777 TEQIRAE
+777 TDQIRSE
-784 SSALFRKSFQEIR
+784 SSALFLKSFHDIR
-797 EAFQA
+797 AAFQT

-815 RLTDPDDVL
+815 KLTDPDDVL
-824 ASGIEFY
+824 GSGIEFY

-887 VELLTEFSA
+887 VELLTEFSVQ
-896 ETQFL
+896 TQFL

-913 AHLYGITMEEQGV
+913 GHLYGITMEEQGV

-931 LRLPAAERRAAGAA
+931 LRLPVAERVAEHELAAV
-945 AAAERSLTAAT
+945 T

>member
-1 MAGHSKSPPAA
+1 
-12 AVCVDHAPRAVLWWA
+12 
-27 ANWEMAL
+27 MAL

-49 TVVDFSAGISA
+49 TIVDFSAGISA
-60 VVGPNGGGKSN
+60 VVGPNGCGKSN

-102 ERSRVAVAEVTLVLE
+102 DRSRVGVAEVTLVLD
-117 NDDQSLPIDV
+117 NDDRSLPIV
-127 SEVELR
+127 VTEVELR

-182 AAKPEERR
+182 ASKPEERR
-190 QVFEEAA
+190 QVFDEAA

-209 ERKLQQTRH
+209 ERKLQHTRH

-245 RYRGLQE
+245 QYRSLQE
-252 QVFGAE
+252 RVFGAE

-266 RELETR
+266 RELEARHAT
-272 QAAIRRDLA
+272 IRRDLTQA
-281 TARER
+281 QAR
-286 HDDLRAERSRAQEAA
+286 HDQLRAERSRALEAV
-301 QQGESSIRSME
+301 QRGESQVRTME

-323 GVELTRGNT
+323 GVDLKRGSTRERMATT
-332 RERIAA
+332 RERI
-338 TGERIAEI
+338 GEVEH
-346 ERSMAGYRDRDRAA
+346 SMAGYRDRDRGV
-360 AAKIADLERLRG
+360 AAKIAELERLRD
-372 SRQEALQATAA
+372 SKRDAA
-383 RLEQLHDAHTQAE
+383 RATEVRLQELRDAHAQA
-396 AEVAGVERQMR
+396 AAAVSDLQQRMR
-407 ANDTA
+407 SNDAA
-412 VAEAGRAVRDGDQR
+412 VAQAGTAIREGDQR

-433 LREITDDIVASL
+433 LRDITDDIVASL
-445 DSRLQASGYTPAARA
+445 DSRLRAVGYTPEARA
-460 AAEQNIAR
+460 AAEQDIAR
-468 LLRELTATLTADSED
+468 LLGELTATLTPAAAAAAAD
-483 AAPRL
+483 AVRRL
-488 AIARRQVAE
+488 AVARRQVQQ
-497 LEGMIQS
+497 LEGLIRS

-537 VRIGAARE
+537 ARIAAARG
-545 RAEAGRRANRALADR
+545 RAEAARGANLELSGQLD
-560 REQLRRQIH
+560 QLRRQIH

-576 RNHARKDNLTAE
+576 RSHTRKDGLAADCRRIDSEIAE
-588 CGRIAGEIG
+588 QAV
-597 EHQGRRGELAND
+597 RRRELAND
-609 ERSAA
+609 ERNAA
-614 EAVAAM
+614 QSMAAM
-620 TAARA
+620 SATLGE
-625 DLEAQQA
+625 LESQQA
-632 QLQQQERALRERH
+632 RLQQEDRALRERL
-645 AELDAAVRGESGK
+645 AELDAGLQAEGDK
-658 QAAYRRTL
+658 QSNYRRAAQKL
-666 QQLEEKLERSA
+666 DEKLERSGNT
-677 EAIGRQQLRDTEV
+677 IGRLHLRDTEV
-690 ATEIRTTLR
+690 ATEVRTTLR
-699 NFRESHAQ
+699 NFQETHAQ
-707 DLSQYELDAG
+707 DLSQYELDITQAE
-717 QTASRGELRAGLARL
+717 SRGELRATLARL

-737 GLGHVNLMAPEQF
+737 RIGHVNLMAPEQF

-757 QFLRGQLSDL
+757 QFLRAQLHDL
-767 ETASRDLAQV
+767 ETASRDLEQV
-777 TEQIRAE
+777 TDQIRAE
-784 SSALFRKSFQEIR
+784 SSALFLKSFQEIR

-815 RLTDPDDVL
+815 KLTDPDDVL
-824 ASGIEFY
+824 GSGIEFY

-896 ETQFL
+896 QTQFL

-913 AHLYGITMEEQGV
+913 AHLFGITMEEQGI

-931 LRLPAAERRAAGAA
+931 LRL
-945 AAAERSLTAAT
+945 AAAERAAQREMVAVT

>member
-1 MAGHSKSPPAA
+1 MAG
-12 AVCVDHAPRAVLWWA
+12 VTVV

-49 TVVDFSAGISA
+49 TIVDFSAGISA
-60 VVGPNGGGKSN
+60 VVGPNGCGKSN

-102 ERSRVAVAEVTLVLE
+102 DRSRVGVAEVTLVLE

-127 SEVELR
+127 TEVEVR

-173 EQGRIDLLL
+173 EQGRIDLML

-197 GIARYGARGAEA
+197 GIARFGARGAEA
-209 ERKLQQTRH
+209 ERKLQQTRR

-224 AIIAEIK
+224 AIIAEVK

-245 RYRGLQE
+245 QYRSLQE
-252 QVFGAE
+252 RVFGAE

-266 RELETR
+266 RELKAR
-272 QAAIRRDLA
+272 HSALRRDLA
-281 TARER
+281 KAQAR
-286 HDDLRAERSRAQEAA
+286 HDELRAKRSRALEAVER
-301 QQGESSIRSME
+301 GEHHIRTME

-323 GVELTRGNT
+323 GVDLTRGNT
-332 RERIAA
+332 RERMA
-338 TGERIAEI
+338 TTRERIGEV
-346 ERSMAGYRDRDRAA
+346 ERSMAGYRDRDRSVV
-360 AAKIADLERLRG
+360 AKIAELELLRNGRRNALRDTATRIEELDAAHSRATTAIEDLEQRMR
-372 SRQEALQATAA
+372 RNDEAVEQA
-383 RLEQLHDAHTQAE
+383 
-396 AEVAGVERQMR
+396 G
-407 ANDTA
+407 N
-412 VAEAGRAVRDGDQR
+412 AVREGDQR

-433 LREITDDIVASL
+433 LRDITDQIVASL
-445 DSRLQASGYTPAARA
+445 DSRLQAVGYSPEARA

-468 LLRELTATLTADSED
+468 LLRALVATLTPD
-483 AAPRL
+483 AGGDEEASGRL
-488 AIARRQVAE
+488 ERARRQVRE
-497 LEGMIQS
+497 LEGVIQS
-504 YGQLASAFIDDFLS
+504 YGRLASAFIDDFLS
-518 PRGIVTQKRRLDE
+518 PRGIVTRKRRLDE
-531 ELGATM
+531 ELGTTM
-537 VRIGAARE
+537 VRIGAARA
-545 RAEAGRRANRALADR
+545 RAEAGRHANHELAGQL
-560 REQLRRQIH
+560 EQLRRQTR

-576 RNHARKDNLTAE
+576 RNHTRKESLGAE
-588 CGRIAGEIG
+588 CERIDREVT
-597 EHQGRRGELAND
+597 EQQGRRRELAND

-614 EAVAAM
+614 QAVAAM
-620 TAARA
+620 TAALD
-625 DLEAQQA
+625 DLDSQQVR
-632 QLQQQERALRERH
+632 LEQEDHALRERL
-645 AELDAAVRGESGK
+645 AELDGALRGAAAK
-658 QAAYRRTL
+658 QASHRRGV
-666 QQLEEKLERSA
+666 QQLDDKLERSG
-677 EAIGRQQLRDTEV
+677 EGIGKLRLRDTEV
-690 ATEIRTTLR
+690 ATEIRTVLR
-699 NFRESHAQ
+699 NFQETHAQ
-707 DLSQYELDAG
+707 DLSQYELDIT
-717 QTASRGELRAGLARL
+717 QTESRGELRATLARL
-732 REQVR
+732 RDQVR
-737 GLGHVNLMAPEQF
+737 RIGQVNLMAPEQF

-757 QFLRGQLSDL
+757 QFLRGQLHDL
-767 ETASRDLAQV
+767 ESASRDLEQV
-777 TEQIRAE
+777 TERIRTE
-784 SSALFRKSFQEIR
+784 SSALFLKSFHEIR
-797 EAFQA
+797 DAFQA

-815 RLTDPDDVL
+815 KLTDPDDVL

-870 ILDEIDA
+870 VLDEIDA

-896 ETQFL
+896 QTQFL

-913 AHLYGITMEEQGV
+913 GHLYGITMEEQGV

-931 LRLPAAERRAAGAA
+931 LRLPAVERIAEPELAAV
-945 AAAERSLTAAT
+945 T

>member
-1 MAGHSKSPPAA
+1 
-12 AVCVDHAPRAVLWWA
+12 
-27 ANWEMAL
+27 MAL

-49 TVVDFSAGISA
+49 TIVDFSAGISA
-60 VVGPNGGGKSN
+60 VVGPNGCGKSN

-102 ERSRVAVAEVTLVLE
+102 DRSRVAVAEVTLVLE
-117 NDDQSLPIDV
+117 NDDQSLPVDV
-127 SEVELR
+127 TEVELR

-154 DLRELFLD
+154 DVRELFLD

-197 GIARYGARGAEA
+197 GIARSGARGVEA
-209 ERKLQQTRH
+209 ERKLQQTRR
-218 NMNQIE
+218 NMSQIE
-224 AIIAEIK
+224 AIIAEVK

-245 RYRGLQE
+245 QYRSLQE
-252 QVFGAE
+252 RVFGAE

-266 RELETR
+266 RELEARHST
-272 QAAIRRDLA
+272 IRRDLER
-281 TARER
+281 ARAR
-286 HDDLRAERSRAQEAA
+286 HDELRAERSRALEAV
-301 QQGESSIRSME
+301 QRGEGHTRTME

-323 GVELTRGNT
+323 GVDLTRDNT
-332 RERIAA
+332 RERMA
-338 TGERIAEI
+338 TTRERIGEI
-346 ERSMAGYRDRDRAA
+346 ERSMAGYRDRDRGV
-360 AAKIADLERLRG
+360 AAKIAELERLRDG
-372 SRQEALQATAA
+372 RRSALQATAI
-383 RLEQLHDAHTQAE
+383 RLEELHEAHTRATGAIADLEQRMRRNDEAVEQA
-396 AEVAGVERQMR
+396 GS
-407 ANDTA
+407 
-412 VAEAGRAVRDGDQR
+412 AVRDGDQR

-433 LREITDDIVASL
+433 LRDITDHIVASL
-445 DSRLQASGYTPAARA
+445 DSRLQAVGYSPEARA
-460 AAEQNIAR
+460 AAEQDIAR
-468 LLRELTATLTADSED
+468 LLRELRVTLTPVSGGNEGNED
-483 AAPRL
+483 APRRL
-488 AIARRQVAE
+488 EVARGQVQE
-497 LEGMIQS
+497 LEGLIQS

-518 PRGIVTQKRRLDE
+518 PRGIVTRKRRLDE
-531 ELGATM
+531 ELGTTM
-537 VRIGAARE
+537 VRIAAARA
-545 RAEAGRRANRALADR
+545 RAEAGRRANHELADQL
-560 REQLRRQIH
+560 EQQRRQVR

-576 RNHARKDNLTAE
+576 RNHTRKESLDAE
-588 CGRIAGEIG
+588 CERIDREVAEQ
-597 EHQGRRGELAND
+597 QGRRRELAND
-609 ERSAA
+609 ERNAA
-614 EAVAAM
+614 QAVAAM
-620 TAARA
+620 TATLD
-625 DLEAQQA
+625 DLESQQV
-632 QLQQQERALRERH
+632 QLEGEDRALRERL
-645 AELDAAVRGESGK
+645 AELDAELQGAADR
-658 QAAYRRTL
+658 QARYRRGVRKL
-666 QQLEEKLERSA
+666 DEKLERSG
-677 EAIGRQQLRDTEV
+677 ESIGKLQLRDTEIG
-690 ATEIRTTLR
+690 TEIRTVLR
-699 NFRESHAQ
+699 TFQETHAQ
-707 DLSQYELDAG
+707 DLSQYELDIT
-717 QTASRGELRAGLARL
+717 QTESRGELRATLAQL

-737 GLGHVNLMAPEQF
+737 RIGHVNLMAPEQF

-757 QFLRGQLSDL
+757 QFLRRQLHDL
-767 ETASRDLAQV
+767 ETASRDLEQV
-777 TEQIRAE
+777 SEQIRAE
-784 SSALFRKSFQEIR
+784 SSALFLKSFHEVR
-797 EAFQA
+797 AAFQA

-815 RLTDPDDVL
+815 KLTDPDDVL
-824 ASGIEFY
+824 GSGIEFY

-896 ETQFL
+896 HTQFL

-913 AHLYGITMEEQGV
+913 THLYGITMEEHGI

-931 LRLPAAERRAAGAA
+931 LRLPAMERIEEPELAAV
-945 AAAERSLTAAT
+945 T